1 MLPSLLFLRRNG
13 RWLGIGFSLLFL
25 SSFGQTFFVSAFG
38 GEIRAA
44 FALTNGGFGA
54 VYMAVT
60 LASALTLTVVGPLA
74 DRMAPR
80 PLVAGTLLALAAGA
94 ALLASANGIAA
105 LALALFVLRLAG
117 QGMSMHLA
125 YTLVGRWFGRDRG
138 RAVSLVS
145 LGLNTAQAALPILF
159 VTLAAALGWRGAWG
173 LAALFLLL
181 VAAPLVTWLVRGEPP
196 ESPQPAADA
205 PAPRPAILDRTR
217 SEALRDPFF
226 PLLLLATLPPAFV
239 ASTVFFHQAHLAEV
253 RGWPAAMFP
262 ASLPIYAALTVVTLL
277 VAGPLVDR
285 LSARAL
291 LPFYLL
297 PFALGLLVLGTVEG
311 PLAVVLF
318 MMLYALTDGL
328 SLTIFGTLWPEIY
341 GTRHL
346 GAIRAVIVA
355 VLVMASALGPGL
367 AGVLIDLGVRFP
379 TLIAAMGIA
388 CAAISALMLALC
400 GRLDRRLAR
409 LLPDA

>member
-13 RWLGIGFSLLFL
+13 RWLGTGFLLLFL
-25 SSFGQTFFVSAFG
+25 SSFGQTFFVSVFG

-60 LASALTLTVVGPLA
+60 LASALALTVVGPLA
-74 DRMAPR
+74 DRVAPR
-80 PLVAGTLLALAAGA
+80 PLVAGTLLALAGGA
-94 ALLASANGIAA
+94 ALLASADGIAL

-117 QGMSMHLA
+117 QGMAMHLA
-125 YTLVGRWFGRDRG
+125 YTLAGRWFGRDRG

-145 LGLNTAQAALPILF
+145 LGLNTAQATLPILF
-159 VTLAAALGWRGAWG
+159 VALAAALGWRGAWIAG
-173 LAALFLLL
+173 ALVLL
-181 VAAPLVTWLVRGEPP
+181 VAAPLVAWLARGEPP
-196 ESPQPAADA
+196 ESPPAAGA
-205 PAPRPAILDRTR
+205 PAPRPSILDRTR
-217 SEALRDPFF
+217 GEALRDPFF

-239 ASTVFFHQAHLAEV
+239 ASTVFFHQVHLAEV
-253 RGWPAAMFP
+253 RGWPAALFP
-262 ASLPIYAALTVVTLL
+262 ASLPVYAALTVATLL
-277 VAGPLVDR
+277 FAGPLVDR
-285 LSARAL
+285 LSALAL

-355 VLVMASALGPGL
+355 VLVTASALGPGL
-367 AGVLIDLGVRFP
+367 AGLLIDLGIPFP
-379 TLIAAMGIA
+379 SMILAMGLA
-388 CAAISALMLALC
+388 CVAISALMLALR

-409 LLPDA
+409 LLPGA